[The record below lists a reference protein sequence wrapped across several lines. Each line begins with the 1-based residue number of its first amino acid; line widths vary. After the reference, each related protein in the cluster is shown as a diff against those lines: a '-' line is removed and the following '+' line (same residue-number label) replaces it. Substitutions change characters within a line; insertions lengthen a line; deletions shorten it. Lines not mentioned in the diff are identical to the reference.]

1 MMTKKIFFLAVQLP
15 TMRKN
20 ILLTN
25 SNKLFTGYDNVTH
38 EEFILI
44 PDTYD
49 WIYFIPQE
57 GIHFT
62 REQIGVLTGSFTP
75 ISPYQLFYPNGN
87 TWTSSEFTAMND
99 YYSGRQYGRYWG
111 LIPAHMDW
119 QQTTNLGFKTIA
131 EYESL
136 LLQMDNVTKRNL
148 TGTRIYP

>member
-1 MMTKKIFFLAVQLP
+1 MMTKKIFFLADPLP

-25 SNKLFTGYDNVTH
+25 SNKPFIGYDNVVY
-38 EEFILI
+38 EESILI
-44 PDTYD
+44 PDSYD

-57 GIHFT
+57 GIHFY
-62 REQIGVLTGSFTP
+62 REQIGVMSGLFTP
-75 ISPYQLFYPNGN
+75 ISPYQLYYPNIN

-119 QQTTNLGFKTIA
+119 QQTANLGFKTIA
-131 EYESL
+131 EYNAL
-136 LLQMDNVTKRNL
+136 LSQMDNATKRNL
-148 TGTRIYP
+148 TGTRIYS